1 MFSKPLD
8 WSCLSSLLTDSVLP
22 ERGDWGLLLLLS
34 PFPLLLPPSLFLLS
48 VLLLRWPLLPPS
60 HLSGFNGC
68 VSLLPAALECCFICP
83 VIIYVHL
90 FAFLSRY
97 IFGENC
103 VTFFVLSFFPFFSS
117 WLSRCQLTV
126 VPFNSKWRE
135 YISNHYHSSKQCR
148 KITVLSFPRSCFYVT
163 CLFLFLYIYF
173 LSIVYLCFNMFMF
186 DVSRL
191 FLSGFFR

>member
-1 MFSKPLD
+1 MVKPWHHYNSDSLVPHFHARQYFFFFILTERDSSICFVFKPLD

-83 VIIYVHL
+83 VIIFVHL
-90 FAFLSRY
+90 FAFLSCY
-97 IFGENC
+97 ILGGKLGNF
-103 VTFFVLSFFPFFSS
+103 
-117 WLSRCQLTV
+117 
-126 VPFNSKWRE
+126 
-135 YISNHYHSSKQCR
+135 
-148 KITVLSFPRSCFYVT
+148 
-163 CLFLFLYIYF
+163 F
-173 LSIVYLCFNMFMF
+173 LS
-186 DVSRL
+186 
-191 FLSGFFR
+191 

>member
-1 MFSKPLD
+1 MRVTAACCTWMLFYLSCYYLCSLICFS
-8 WSCLSSLLTDSVLP
+8 
-22 ERGDWGLLLLLS
+22 
-34 PFPLLLPPSLFLLS
+34 
-48 VLLLRWPLLPPS
+48 
-60 HLSGFNGC
+60 
-68 VSLLPAALECCFICP
+68 VSLYFWGKLC
-83 VIIYVHL
+83 
-90 FAFLSRY
+90 
-97 IFGENC
+97 N
-103 VTFFVLSFFPFFSS
+103 FFVLSFFPFFSS